1 MQRLKEKG
9 IGQDK
14 VEEYKAAFDMF
25 DTDRSGRITVA
36 KLGAVL
42 NDRFGQNFSQ
52 DDLGYMLRQFGEPG
66 SGAADNGV
74 DFVSFALSL
83 HEKLNDARY
92 NEAFGDAFDLFDV
105 TKSGELTRDD
115 LQNGLNKLGET
126 LTDAEADEMLKV
138 AKKKDDFVR
147 AMSNAATGG
156 IASSSGA
163 AGGAAPAAA
172 AAGPAGPGAARPA
185 GPGGPPGPAGPG
197 PARPGGMPGPAG
209 PGPARPGG
217 MPTPP
222 AGPGGP
228 PRPPGGPPRPPA
240 PPGAA

>member
-14 VEEYKAAFDMF
+14 IEEYKAAFDMF
-25 DTDRSGRITVA
+25 DTDRSGKITVA
-36 KLGAVL
+36 KLGGIL

-74 DFVSFALSL
+74 DFISFAISL
-83 HEKLNDARY
+83 HEKLNDARF

-115 LQNGLNKLGET
+115 LQNGLSKLGET
-126 LTDAEADEMLKV
+126 LTDAEADEMIKV
-138 AKKKDDFVR
+138 AKKKDEFVR

-156 IASSSGA
+156 IASSSG
-163 AGGAAPAAA
+163 GAAA
-172 AAGPAGPGAARPA
+172 AAGGAGPAAGA
-185 GPGGPPGPAGPG
+185 GPRPSMPGPA
-197 PARPGGMPGPAG
+197 APGGMPSGGPPRPAGGPAM
-209 PGPARPGG
+209 PA
-217 MPTPP
+217 
-222 AGPGGP
+222 GGP
-228 PRPPGGPPRPPA
+228 PRPPGAPASPGGMPAAPRPGGLPMPPRPPTA
-240 PPGAA
+240 S